1 MQVLPDNIRL
11 WITNASTLKQNFVV
25 VKLLNDWAL
34 RECRL
39 ASVVGNRSF
48 IALDWQGFVQ
58 KWVNTFKVSTHQR
71 DLHRRVMRSL
81 IGEPLEENFSPPQC
95 DNKHPAK
102 RLLNSWRYFRCDD
115 FKNRNS
121 LSIYLVYYKRE
132 GKQKYN
138 IIYKQISSDD
148 VSKIATTENPP
159 SASLHYVETFPLRER
174 EIKIA
179 ADRKNISVKETE
191 GVWENFPEEQVV
203 DCFLYINTW
212 ITHTPSPL
220 PV

>member
-1 MQVLPDNIRL
+1 MSACIRRREQEL
-11 WITNASTLKQNFVV
+11 HR
-25 VKLLNDWAL
+25 L
-34 RECRL
+34 RL
-39 ASVVGNRSF
+39 
-48 IALDWQGFVQ
+48 QGFVQ

-148 VSKIATTENPP
+148 VSKIATTENPRIKIIIGEFTLCRNISP
-159 SASLHYVETFPLRER
+159 SRERNQNRRRQKKYQRERDRRSVREFSRRTSGWLFSLHKHMNHTHT
-174 EIKIA
+174 
-179 ADRKNISVKETE
+179 ISVA
-191 GVWENFPEEQVV
+191 GLMMF
-203 DCFLYINTW
+203 YNTM
-212 ITHTPSPL
+212 ITS
-220 PV
+220 